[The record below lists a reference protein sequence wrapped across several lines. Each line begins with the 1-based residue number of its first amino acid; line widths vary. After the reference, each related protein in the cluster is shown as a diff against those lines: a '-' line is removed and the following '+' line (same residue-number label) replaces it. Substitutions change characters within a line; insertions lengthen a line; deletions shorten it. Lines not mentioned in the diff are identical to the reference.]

1 MSDTGKAHK
10 PSHDFQLAPPVFL
23 VDGARFVQCK
33 NVLEIKEQTKK
44 QHGKPETIPFLQS
57 APIPGSDIEYFS
69 QFCVTRELRCKS
81 RCLSSS
87 LLVRCGFQS
96 PRILPYLQCQV
107 REGQAIE
114 NMPVFRMP
122 MPPADMGHAW
132 YKAHF
137 FVQPDNLKQ
146 GWDRDRIMA
155 EINDRGVPCQTGI
168 CPEVYLESAFD
179 GHVAR
184 PASRLPVAQQLG
196 EASLMLPV
204 HPTLSAGNMDKMCE
218 ALILVGEMASQ

>member
-1 MSDTGKAHK
+1 MTTGGEGGMVTTNDPTLARRMWSYKDHGTDWDAVHRDDHPPGYRWLHHGFGTNWRMTEMQAALGLHQLGQLPDWHK
-10 PSHDFQLAPPVFL
+10 KHADNA
-23 VDGARFVQCK
+23 AR
-33 NVLEIKEQTKK
+33 I
-44 QHGKPETIPFLQS
+44 
-57 APIPGSDIEYFS
+57 A
-69 QFCVTRELRCKS
+69 
-81 RCLSSS
+81 
-87 LLVRCGFQS
+87 
-96 PRILPYLQCQV
+96 
-107 REGQAIE
+107 QAIE